1 MELSNS
7 YPWKR
12 LHVGRIYAK
21 IAQNGRRE
29 ARGSMA
35 LIIRSL
41 SLDADYADEDAYLG
55 GIEALRTLKQLA
67 FSAQVTFF
75 VGENGSGKSTLL
87 EAMAVGCGF
96 NPEGGTQNYRFS
108 TYDSHSSLCRHIH
121 MTRSGR
127 LPSWGLFLR
136 AESYYNVES
145 AEEAYGESAS
155 RHYHAKSH
163 GESFL
168 EMMQQ
173 NFRPGGLYFLDEPEA
188 ALSPQR
194 QMTLLMEIDRA
205 AGTGAQFFIA
215 THSPILLALPG
226 AQILSFDGSIRPIAY
241 TDTESYRIT
250 DMFINRREQ
259 IIKRLLED
267 E

>member
-1 MELSNS
+1 
-7 YPWKR
+7 
-12 LHVGRIYAK
+12 
-21 IAQNGRRE
+21 
-29 ARGSMA
+29 MA

-55 GIEALRTLKQLA
+55 DIEALRTLKQLV

-188 ALSPQR
+188 ALSPMR
-194 QMTLLMEIDRA
+194 LMRLMARMDA
-205 AGTGAQFFIA
+205 LVKQASQFIVS
-215 THSPILLALPG
+215 THSPMLMAFPG
-226 AQILSFDGSIRPIAY
+226 AEVYEISKRGIQSVNYR
-241 TDTESYRIT
+241 DTEHWQIT
-250 DMFINRREQ
+250 RRF
-259 IIKRLLED
+259 LENPEKMLGYLMD